1 MFLHTQ
7 TTAFSIV
14 DLFFVKKQ
22 NRTKKTNSISSK
34 MHPKV
39 ATAWKKLRRIA
50 LHVASEEENASNT
63 TDHLIYLTSKEW
75 MGLSIFT
82 KMEHIRFFSAL
93 FLGRLL
99 FVKHILR
106 PMNQILKCGVENMLP
121 QTCESNINFPVSLWE
136 QSSPNS

>member
-1 MFLHTQ
+1 
-7 TTAFSIV
+7 
-14 DLFFVKKQ
+14 
-22 NRTKKTNSISSK
+22 

-82 KMEHIRFFSAL
+82 KMEHIGFFSAL